1 MDRVINDHQMYALL
15 SDKNRFKK
23 LSKDPTNLREGQLQ
37 RYLREIKKK
46 LFLDYV
52 THECIYSSS
61 SRPSRLYGTHKIPKI
76 KSNSELP
83 SFRPIVS

>member
-23 LSKDPTNLREGQLQ
+23 LSKDSANLREGQLH

-46 LFLDYV
+46 SFLDYV

-61 SRPSRLYGTHKIPKI
+61 SLPSRLYGTP
-76 KSNSELP
+76 
-83 SFRPIVS
+83 